1 MAIFHVFATP
11 PISIVPWNLY
21 IYSFIWKISCKNH
34 MIYIDHRMIEK
45 ICEILVRTY
54 LYHKCKYSW
63 KHDNKLK
70 NICPYDGLESTLRKK
85 EILNVR
91 TAFFSLHLIIDFTKK
106 SFILWINHCPFP
118 YNRGVNNGCTC
129 NDENGIAN
137 REICDC
143 NKPQKIEINEKDN
156 QRC

>member
-1 MAIFHVFATP
+1 MSEILSRTNRKTIYSQSTNGGTSCKAHEILFTHLNQFNLPFSLAIFHVFATP

-45 ICEILVRTY
+45 ICEILVQTY

-63 KHDNKLK
+63 KHDNELK
-70 NICPYDGLESTLRKK
+70 NICPYDGLESTLRNK

-91 TAFFSLHLIIDFTKK
+91 TAFYSLHLIIDFTKK
-106 SFILWINHCPFP
+106 VLLF
-118 YNRGVNNGCTC
+118 
-129 NDENGIAN
+129 E
-137 REICDC
+137 
-143 NKPQKIEINEKDN
+143 
-156 QRC
+156 